1 MSLYPRLDDLLE
13 LRHASHTLGLS
24 SRHLVNSSF
33 SGLYASV
40 FRGAGVNFEEV
51 REYREGDDIRN
62 MDWKVTARTNTPH
75 LKVYR
80 EERERS
86 VVLCVDNGPHMGF
99 GTRGTFKNIQ
109 AARAAALI
117 GWAASRL
124 HDRVGGLAFGN
135 PRAGLQHFRPSRGRQ
150 SLWRLLKTLAEPGP
164 ESARSIDCL
173 AGALQRATSGL
184 PTGSLIFL
192 IADLNREAMSLEQV
206 LGNLIQRHTLVL
218 IPLDDPA
225 DWEMP
230 DLGRVTFSGTDGE
243 LIDVDTG
250 SDAARHA
257 YHQAWQRRRNAL
269 LGIVHRLGIFFLPA
283 RTDDD
288 IHKTLMKG
296 LEERARWRTL

>member
-13 LRHASHTLGLS
+13 LRHATHTLGLS
-24 SRHLVNSSF
+24 SRHLVNSTF

-62 MDWKVTARTNTPH
+62 MDWKVTARTNSPH

-86 VVLCVDNGPHMGF
+86 VVLCVDKGPHMGF

-117 GWAASRL
+117 GWAASRM
-124 HDRVGGLAFGN
+124 HDRVGGIAFGDYS
-135 PRAGLQHFRPSRGRQ
+135 AGLQHFRPVRGRQ
-150 SLWRLLKTLAEPGP
+150 SLWRLLRTLAEPGP

-173 AGALQRATSGL
+173 AGALQRAATGL
-184 PTGSLIFL
+184 PSGSLMFV
-192 IADLNREAMSLEQV
+192 IADLNREVMSLEHI
-206 LGNLIQRHTLVL
+206 LGDLMQRHTLVL
-218 IPLDDPA
+218 IPVDDPA
-225 DWEMP
+225 DWEIP
-230 DLGRVTFSGTDGE
+230 DMGRVTFSSTDGE
-243 LIDVDTG
+243 LVELDT
-250 SDAARHA
+250 SDAKAREA
-257 YHQAWQRRRNAL
+257 YARDWQQRRNTL
-269 LGIVHRLGIFFLPA
+269 LSIIHRLGLFYVPV
-283 RTDDD
+283 RTDED
-288 IHKTLMKG
+288 IHKTLMRG

>member
-1 MSLYPRLDDLLE
+1 MPLYPRLDDLLE
-13 LRHASHTLGLS
+13 LRHATHTLGLS
-24 SRHLVNSSF
+24 SHHLVNSSF
-33 SGLYASV
+33 NGLYASV

-62 MDWKVTARTNTPH
+62 MDWKVTARTNSPH

-86 VVLCVDNGPHMGF
+86 VVLCVDKSPHMGF
-99 GTRGTFKNIQ
+99 GTRGTFKNVQ

-124 HDRVGGLAFGN
+124 QDRVGGLAFGDG
-135 PRAGLQHFRPSRGRQ
+135 RAGLQHYRPSRDRK

-164 ESARSIDCL
+164 ESARSVDCL
-173 AGALQRATSGL
+173 AGALQRASSGV
-184 PTGSLIFL
+184 PTGSLMFV
-192 IADLNREAMSLEQV
+192 IADLNRESMSLERI

-218 IPLDDPA
+218 IPVDDPA
-225 DWEMP
+225 DWEIPAM
-230 DLGRVTFSGTDGE
+230 GHTTFSGTDGE
-243 LIDVDTG
+243 LIEIDT
-250 SDAARHA
+250 DNPAARKA
-257 YHQAWQRRRNAL
+257 YREAWEARRNAL
-269 LGIVHRLGIFFLPA
+269 LSIAHRLRIFFLPV

-288 IHKTLMKG
+288 IHMTLMRG

>member
-13 LRHASHTLGLS
+13 LRHATHTLGMS

-62 MDWKVTARTNTPH
+62 MDWKVTARTNAPH

-86 VVLCVDNGPHMGF
+86 VVLCVDKGPHMGF

-117 GWAASRL
+117 GWAASHM
-124 HDRVGGLAFGN
+124 HDRVGGIAFGDDQ
-135 PRAGLQHFRPSRGRQ
+135 AGLQHFRPVRGRQ
-150 SLWRLLKTLAEPGP
+150 SLWRLLRALSEPGP
-164 ESARSIDCL
+164 ESARSVDCL
-173 AGALQRATSGL
+173 AGAMQRASTGL
-184 PTGSLIFL
+184 PTGSLMFL
-192 IADLNREAMSLEQV
+192 IADLNREAASLETI

-218 IPLDDPA
+218 IPIDDPA
-225 DWEMP
+225 EWEIP
-230 DLGRVTFSGTDGE
+230 DMGRVTFSGTDGE
-243 LIDVDTG
+243 LVEVDTADK
-250 SDAARHA
+250 SARQA
-257 YHQAWQRRRNAL
+257 YAQAWQDRRNAL
-269 LGIVHRLGIFFLPA
+269 LSIVHRLGLFFLPIL
-283 RTDDD
+283 TNDD
-288 IHKTLMKG
+288 IHKTLMRG

>member
-24 SRHLVNSSF
+24 SRHLVNSTF
-33 SGLYASV
+33 NGLYASV

-86 VVLCVDNGPHMGF
+86 VVLCVDKGPHMSF

-124 HDRVGGLAFGN
+124 HDRVGGLAFGDDQI
-135 PRAGLQHFRPSRGRQ
+135 GLQHFRPMRSRQ
-150 SLWRLLKTLAEPGP
+150 SLWRLLKALAEPGP
-164 ESARSIDCL
+164 ETARSVDCL

-184 PTGSLIFL
+184 PTGSLVFV
-192 IADLNREAMSLEQV
+192 IADLNREPMSLEQV
-206 LGNLIQRHTLVL
+206 LGNLIQRHTVVL
-218 IPLDDPA
+218 LPVDDPA
-225 DWEMP
+225 DWEIP
-230 DLGRVTFSGTDGE
+230 DMGHVTFTGTDGE
-243 LIDVDTG
+243 LIEIDTG
-250 SDAARHA
+250 NDPARKA
-257 YHQAWQRRRNAL
+257 YLEGWKERRNAL
-269 LGIVHRLGIFFLPA
+269 LSIVHRLGIFFLPV
-283 RTDDD
+283 RTDED
-288 IHKTLMKG
+288 IHNTLMRG

>member
-13 LRHASHTLGLS
+13 LRHATHTLGLS

-33 SGLYASV
+33 TGLYASV

-62 MDWKVTARTNTPH
+62 MDWKVTARTNSPH

-86 VVLCVDNGPHMGF
+86 VVLCVDKGPHMGF

-124 HDRVGGLAFGN
+124 HDRVGGIAFGDD
-135 PRAGLQHFRPSRGRQ
+135 RAGLQHFRPTPGRQ
-150 SLWRLLKTLAEPGP
+150 SLWRLLRTLAEPGP

-173 AGALQRATSGL
+173 AGALQRASSGL
-184 PTGSLIFL
+184 STGSLMFL
-192 IADLNREAMSLEQV
+192 IADLNRDVISLEQI
-206 LGNLIQRHTLVL
+206 LGNLIQRHTVVL
-218 IPLDDPA
+218 IPVDDPA
-225 DWEMP
+225 DWEIPEM
-230 DLGRVTFSGTDGE
+230 GHITFSGTDGE
-243 LIDVDTG
+243 LIEIDTA
-250 SDAARHA
+250 DRAARQA
-257 YHQAWQRRRNAL
+257 YAGAWQARRNAL
-269 LGIVHRLGIFFLPA
+269 LSVVHRLGLFFQPV
-283 RTDDD
+283 RTDEDV
-288 IHKTLMKG
+288 HKTLMQG
-296 LEERARWRTL
+296 LQERARWRTL

>member
-1 MSLYPRLDDLLE
+1 MALYPRLDDLLE
-13 LRHASHTLGLS
+13 LRHAAHTLGLS

-33 SGLYASV
+33 GGLYASV

-62 MDWKVTARTNTPH
+62 MDWKVTARTNAPH

-86 VVLCVDNGPHMGF
+86 VVLCVDKGPHMGF
-99 GTRGTFKNIQ
+99 GTRTTFKNIQ

-124 HDRVGGLAFGN
+124 HDRVGGLVYGDD
-135 PRAGLQHFRPSRGRQ
+135 RAGLQHFRPARTRQ

-164 ESARSIDCL
+164 ETARSVDCL
-173 AGALQRATSGL
+173 AEALRRASTGL
-184 PTGSLIFL
+184 PTGSLIFV
-192 IADLNREAMSLEQV
+192 IGDLNREAASLEQI

-218 IPLDDPA
+218 IPVDDPA
-225 DWEMP
+225 DWEIPSM
-230 DLGRVTFSGTDGE
+230 GSIIFTGTDGE
-243 LIDVDTG
+243 LIEIDT
-250 SDAARHA
+250 DDPNARHH
-257 YHQAWQRRRNAL
+257 YRQSWEQRRVTLQSIA
-269 LGIVHRLGIFFLPA
+269 HRLGVFILPV
-283 RTDDD
+283 RTDED
-288 IHKTLMKG
+288 IHLTLFRG